1 MGEHYLFVIQNTEIF
16 GIINMISTLLLTHSE
31 QFKASQNPME
41 GLNEQAIRSLP
52 QTFLSLSIVCIKVL
66 NNVIRM
72 DINFIQQLI
81 SNTEGMTDQLYH
93 LISYLLVYT
102 NQNYDKN
109 EDTKELLH
117 ETLLFIGYF
126 CLLNEEGRS
135 P

>member
-1 MGEHYLFVIQNTEIF
+1 
-16 GIINMISTLLLTHSE
+16 
-31 QFKASQNPME
+31 ME
-41 GLNEQAIRSLP
+41 GLSEHAIRSLP
-52 QTFLSLSIVCIKVL
+52 QTFLSLSIVSIKVL

-81 SNTEGMTDQLYH
+81 SNSEGMTDQLYH

-109 EDTKELLH
+109 EDSKELLH

-126 CLLNEEGRS
+126 CLLNEEG
-135 P
+135 